1 MENLNEKLVEIRVQR
16 LLEEERSTHRD
27 VVRKLERENQRLRQH
42 QRELEDILEEES
54 TKNSASRVDSKE
66 YANLKLKVIQL
77 QAQLES
83 ATVNQRDA
91 GVAEKEG
98 EKQKRKEKEK
108 EKEKEKKVTDN
119 DVDED
124 KATESEEIQFWKKRC
139 EGLETRLAASLRQQ
153 LQTQSEIEMAS
164 PRQSS
169 VGDATLQSPRGTSDS
184 DGQDSATDQGWK
196 VLVKRLRTRLE
207 ESERREAELQAAL
220 MEAQVQRGASR

>member
-83 ATVNQRDA
+83 ATVNQRDG

-98 EKQKRKEKEK
+98 EKQKRKEN
-108 EKEKEKKVTDN
+108 EKEKEKKDTDN

-153 LQTQSEIEMAS
+153 LQTQSEIGMAS

-169 VGDATLQSPRGTSDS
+169 IGDATLQSPRGTSDS